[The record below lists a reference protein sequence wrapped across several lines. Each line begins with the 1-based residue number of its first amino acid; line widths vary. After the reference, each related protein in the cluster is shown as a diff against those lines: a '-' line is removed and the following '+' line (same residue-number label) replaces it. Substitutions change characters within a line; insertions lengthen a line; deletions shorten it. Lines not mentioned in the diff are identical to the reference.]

1 MNIRKFSENDGP
13 KVKELILSIL
23 EKEYPFDRKAYAD
36 TDLENIGAAY
46 GGARDIFF
54 VIEEGDKIIAT
65 AGIKEDTKET
75 ALLRR
80 VFVDPDERRKGYGS
94 RLIDETIKFCKDA
107 EYKELVFRT
116 TSKMVQ
122 AIELCKKKGFSEK
135 EKIDLGGF
143 FIHKFILDVPT
154 LH

>member
-1 MNIRKFSENDGP
+1 MKIRKFSEGDGP

-23 EKEYPFDRKAYAD
+23 ETEYPFDRKAYSD
-36 TDLENIGAAY
+36 TDLENIVSAY
-46 GGARDIFF
+46 GGARDTFF
-54 VIEEGDKIIAT
+54 VIEEGDRIIAT

-80 VFVDPDERRKGYGS
+80 VFVDPSRRRRGYGAQ
-94 RLIDETIKFCKDA
+94 LLDETIKFCR
-107 EYKELVFRT
+107 ESGYKELAFRT
-116 TSKMVQ
+116 TSKMTQ

-143 FIHKFILDVPT
+143 FIHKFILQLFT
-154 LH
+154 AH